1 MQQGSKKSSQSAVS
15 GNLRPNALDSGAL
28 TPLSYT
34 LSERPRGKRPAP
46 RIVLQLRGRRQAP
59 RPSRPTVRIKAQ
71 RAHMGTKVE
80 IKGVQ
85 TPGLVIR
92 DMVAPDARSLAR
104 YMLREEYQ
112 ATIAVRYETAADVQK
127 FVARCLRRQASLTRS
142 VFHLSAELKASN
154 EVVGD
159 GFIIM
164 NRPKTFEIG
173 WGVHPEL
180 WGRGFGTEI
189 GRALMAIAFEK
200 LGATTVWAKS
210 FASNTASLRVCEK
223 LGMTEDRVSK
233 NHPVAP
239 GFRTDV
245 SFRSISADTYF
256 DAPY

>member
-1 MQQGSKKSSQSAVS
+1 MQGPKKRSQIP
-15 GNLRPNALDSGAL
+15 LDPDLHPNALDSDA
-28 TPLSYT
+28 TSPLSYH
-34 LSERPRGKRPAP
+34 LWERPDARFQP
-46 RIVLQLRGRRQAP
+46 RRILLRMPDRNKVTG
-59 RPSRPTVRIKAQ
+59 PSRPTLRIKVK
-71 RAHMGTKVE
+71 RANMGTKVE

-85 TPGLVIR
+85 TPGLIIR
-92 DMVAPDARSLAR
+92 DMVASDARSFAR
-104 YMLREEYQ
+104 YMLREDYQ
-112 ATIAVRYETAADVQK
+112 ATIAVRYQSAADVQK
-127 FVARCLRRQASLTRS
+127 FVARCLRRQAALTRS
-142 VFHLSAELKASN
+142 VFHLSGELKASGQ
-154 EVVGD
+154 VIGD

-189 GRALMAIAFEK
+189 GQALMAIAFEK

-210 FASNTASLRVCEK
+210 FTNNAASLRLCDK
-223 LGMTEDRVSK
+223 LGMKEDRVAK

-245 SFRSISADTYF
+245 SFRSVSADDYF

>member
-1 MQQGSKKSSQSAVS
+1 MKH
-15 GNLRPNALDSGAL
+15 GN
-28 TPLSYT
+28 
-34 LSERPRGKRPAP
+34 
-46 RIVLQLRGRRQAP
+46 
-59 RPSRPTVRIKAQ
+59 
-71 RAHMGTKVE
+71 MGTKVE
-80 IKGVQ
+80 IKGVE
-85 TPGLVIR
+85 TPGLMIR
-92 DMVAPDARSLAR
+92 DMVAHDARSFSR

-112 ATIAVRYETAADVQK
+112 ATIAVRHQSATDVQK
-127 FVARCLRRQASLTRS
+127 FVARCLRRQAALTRS

-154 EVVGD
+154 QVVGD

-210 FASNTASLRVCEK
+210 FASNTASLKLCDK
-223 LGMTEDRVSK
+223 LGMTEDRMAK
-233 NHPVAP
+233 NHPVGP

-245 SFRSISADTYF
+245 SFRSISASEYF

>member
-1 MQQGSKKSSQSAVS
+1 
-15 GNLRPNALDSGAL
+15 
-28 TPLSYT
+28 
-34 LSERPRGKRPAP
+34 
-46 RIVLQLRGRRQAP
+46 
-59 RPSRPTVRIKAQ
+59 
-71 RAHMGTKVE
+71 MGTKVE
-80 IKGVQ
+80 IKGIE

-92 DMVAPDARSLAR
+92 DMVASDARSFAR

-112 ATIAVRYETAADVQK
+112 ATIAVRYQTAADVQK
-127 FVARCLRRQASLTRS
+127 FVARCLRRQAALTRS

-154 EVVGD
+154 QVIGD

-189 GRALMAIAFEK
+189 GHALMAIAFEK

-210 FASNTASLRVCEK
+210 FVSNAASLRLCDR
-223 LGMTEDRVSK
+223 LGMTQDRVSK

-245 SFRSISADTYF
+245 SFHSISASDYF

>member
-1 MQQGSKKSSQSAVS
+1 
-15 GNLRPNALDSGAL
+15 
-28 TPLSYT
+28 
-34 LSERPRGKRPAP
+34 
-46 RIVLQLRGRRQAP
+46 
-59 RPSRPTVRIKAQ
+59 
-71 RAHMGTKVE
+71 MGTKVE

-104 YMLREEYQ
+104 YMLRDEYQ

-127 FVARCLRRQASLTRS
+127 FVARCLRRQAALTRS
-142 VFHLSAELKASN
+142 VFHLSAELKASS

-180 WGRGFGTEI
+180 WGRGFGTEL
-189 GRALMAIAFEK
+189 GHALMAIAFEK

-210 FASNTASLRVCEK
+210 FASNVASLRVCDK

-245 SFRSISADTYF
+245 SFRSISADDYF